1 VNEIIYILINES
13 MPGYVKIGKTG
24 NILTFCPPEAGR
36 QNVGMTKDMAMQRN
50 GDFFFP

>member
-36 QNVGMTKDMAMQRN
+36 QNVRMRGNKEAGR
-50 GDFFFP
+50 GRFFFL